1 MKKHFE
7 TEKEEIIK
15 VEVEKAVKKLQVS
28 KFSKKSNQE
37 KSQTLI
43 TNKPPIVLNKLAPSN
58 QHHTFT
64 SSPVVRRRKEEEK
77 PEQIEDEIVLG
88 DYEIQFLDKDG
99 KVVDESQ
106 HVYQMEE
113 SGREIEII
121 GESQLMEVEEEEEE
135 QADSDEEYK
144 PLTIRK
150 TKKFKVYETKPAKK
164 KEKLSK
170 SSEVSIIVPQTVT
183 INQDDNYFIPVKA
196 DGDLDVNGEKKI
208 FQCSFE
214 NCRERFARRQ
224 ACKTHFYNH
233 ITTKIVSNGFT
244 CKYCQKYFKVASSLQ
259 RHERIHTGLK
269 PFKCDFE
276 GCEKSFSQKEMLK
289 RHNAIHLSLK
299 DAPFPCHLCDKKF
312 RQKEPLR
319 WHINK
324 EHAEDSEVKV
334 SSFMC
339 SICNKPFAHS
349 SGLSRH
355 FLIHSGKTFSC
366 ETCGKSFN
374 DKSALKR
381 HGNVHNK

>member
-1 MKKHFE
+1 MKKDFE

-15 VEVEKAVKKLQVS
+15 NEVEKAVKKLQI
-28 KFSKKSNQE
+28 SKKSSPKPQA
-37 KSQTLI
+37 LI
-43 TNKPPIVLNKLAPSN
+43 TNTPPVVLNKLAPSN
-58 QHHTFT
+58 RNQTFT
-64 SSPVVRRRKEEEK
+64 SSPAVRRKRKETEQ
-77 PEQIEDEIVLG
+77 PEQIVDEIVLG

-99 KVVDESQ
+99 KIVDEPQ
-106 HVYQMEE
+106 HAYQMEE
-113 SGREIEII
+113 SGKEIEII
-121 GESQLMEVEEEEEE
+121 GESQLMEVEEVEEEE
-135 QADSDEEYK
+135 STDSDEEYK
-144 PLTIRK
+144 PLTVRK
-150 TKKFKVYETKPAKK
+150 TRKFKVFETKSAKK
-164 KEKLSK
+164 KEKPSK
-170 SSEVSIIVPQTVT
+170 SSEVSILVPQIVGV
-183 INQDDNYFIPVKA
+183 NQDDSYFIPVKA
-196 DGDLDVNGEKKI
+196 DGDLDANGEKKI

-244 CKYCQKYFKVASSLQ
+244 CKFCQKYFKVASSLL

-269 PFKCDFE
+269 PFKCDFD
-276 GCEKSFSQKEMLK
+276 GCEKAFSQKEMLK

-334 SSFMC
+334 NSFMC

-366 ETCGKSFN
+366 EICGKSFN

-381 HGNVHNK
+381 HGNIHNK